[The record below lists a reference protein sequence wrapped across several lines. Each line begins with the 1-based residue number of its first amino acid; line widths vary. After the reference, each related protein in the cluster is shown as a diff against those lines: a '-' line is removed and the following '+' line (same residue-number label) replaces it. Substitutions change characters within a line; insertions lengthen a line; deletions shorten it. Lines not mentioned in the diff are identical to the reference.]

1 MNANLQGMKNFYK
14 GKRIPYGIIV
24 CDDGTPLT
32 GKQAESLID
41 YCLLQGYKDLHSMP
55 DFKEIECLQKLK

>member
-1 MNANLQGMKNFYK
+1 MNADLQGMKNFYK
-14 GKRIPYGIIV
+14 GKRIPDGIIV

-41 YCLLQGYKDLHSMP
+41 YGLIHGYKDLYSMP
-55 DFKEIECLQKLK
+55 DFKEIECLQKIK